1 MIRADYYGDT
11 SFYPAS
17 LVKLF
22 FMVETY
28 HQGHITPEIERALRE
43 MIQASDNDAAAFLL
57 DALTDTASGS
67 ELKGKALDE
76 SIDRRRKLN
85 RYFSSLSYD
94 TSAMMKSWS
103 FGSFRTRHADHGRR
117 VLGQQGKYDEAVQY
131 FTEALRI
138 DSDYFDALI
147 NMGFTLYDQG
157 KPAEA
162 ISYYRRALEIKPDS
176 AKAHMQLALALVKQG
191 KGDEALQQFY
201 KAQEL
206 APSDADI
213 RTNLGLMLARQ
224 GKLSEATA
232 QLNEALRLNPTSAE
246 AHNNLGL
253 IFLLAVQPEKSLP
266 HFATALDRKPNFTI
280 ARDNLRRAQSQI
292 DARQK

>member
-1 MIRADYYGDT
+1 MFRHLLVLLLLLAPLTARGDYREFRAVPVDAALGAKLTRVADTTLKEFPKLTAGNFTLSVIDLTKPESVVRADYHGDA
-11 SFYPAS
+11 SFYPSS

-57 DALTDTASGS
+57 
-67 ELKGKALDE
+67 
-76 SIDRRRKLN
+76 
-85 RYFSSLSYD
+85 
-94 TSAMMKSWS
+94 
-103 FGSFRTRHADHGRR
+103 
-117 VLGQQGKYDEAVQY
+117 
-131 FTEALRI
+131 
-138 DSDYFDALI
+138 
-147 NMGFTLYDQG
+147 
-157 KPAEA
+157 
-162 ISYYRRALEIKPDS
+162 
-176 AKAHMQLALALVKQG
+176 
-191 KGDEALQQFY
+191 DEALQQFY